1 MTTPLPRGGAGVS
14 ARSVTPS
21 IDLATLVD
29 LLTKSLEGDEVSPA
43 PLVRLDGSKLSVNLY
58 EPLLRLVASEDFQKA
73 FAPGQESGFLRDTT
87 APAKGTA
94 ARVGGRLLHS
104 SEAKTAKAIDKLRE
118 VVAKQVAEQLGEDG
132 AAALTLGSMQE
143 ALKAWADSIQ
153 EPAPKW
159 PATAAL
165 QPVAFAPTSRRADDR
180 AQDVGRVMTA
190 IETVDGAD
198 SLENLIEGIA
208 VHMRKKGL
216 GDQVEEVAEALRH
229 QRTLPGSLM
238 REFIDFL
245 DDEALSRVRLQVT
258 MRLMVAIAA
267 QSSSPALKAY
277 VANVLRCFELFTSA
291 EAEPLLLDVAARF
304 GQANNT
310 ELGEHLRKALFF
322 NCLSVWAQWSVQ
334 LFETR
339 ADPSHGLGTVREVSY
354 RFRVNGMNPT
364 ESKTAFDARMDKLSD
379 RLLTPPENDRPVR
392 RDVAELVFL
401 YLVVPDNK
409 ASEPRADLLADAK
422 KLAEALKT
430 KAEPTLRVM
439 LERLRQR
446 SSVMDAIA
454 DELIEVLKS
463 KSNKVVALAGSTTD
477 NFTVSINRGII
488 DWEAVSSMTTNT
500 EVLKRSER
508 GDNSIEWFSY
518 LMVSEKPVVS
528 GSIASYKVKT
538 ELKERALA
546 LSGPAASV
554 RFERRMDTPVL
565 PIRLVPYHCP
575 KGEQEWRAHL
585 PNPEHFA
592 TNAGVEVHVNL
603 RVLALRKPKDE
614 KERAQKEQMRA
625 ASVAAFTVLAYVVLW
640 EIQALVRRVQ
650 PDASLALL
658 RLQHT
663 GRQSDT
669 EQDADDPNTAVY
681 AATQALEK
689 ALAREG
695 LAKLQ
700 GVTTFNEGRMDDLKW
715 RRRGALAALASGQP
729 LRFGFEGTLDK
740 VALITYVT
748 RPCDEH
754 PAYGDADGYLFVSR
768 TYVAERS
775 GNEGVLKMQSMRS
788 RFVGSRNDFKNPQ
801 LVLEEVARL
810 HAQGFKHVML
820 LSHHFGN
827 RHIGRAA
834 ERHAPHGSLEFLDA
848 AIAKFPDINLYTLR
862 RDVFPATRMRKRA
875 GNESAFEVVNFGDH
889 QEMYDQVSDT
899 VRRSVVPIY
908 TFATLAIVGDEGERP
923 QSGFCTYFFDG
934 EQRISN
940 LNAREQTRQNIL
952 GVGAEAAET
961 RRSLVSVLRAIHF
974 FEAEKAPQKGQ
985 PVIPVLD
992 PYGWV
997 NPIKRSAVGEI
1008 VVMSRRRAG
1017 NVLLCLPALLA
1028 HVTKVLHKEHS

>member
-1 MTTPLPRGGAGVS
+1 
-14 ARSVTPS
+14 VTPS
-21 IDLATLVD
+21 VDLSTLVD
-29 LLTKSLEGDEVSPA
+29 LLTKTLQDESAEPS
-43 PLVRLDGSKLSVNLY
+43 PLVRLDGSTLSINLY
-58 EPLLRLVASEDFQKA
+58 SPLRRLVANEDFRKA
-73 FAPGQESGFLRDTT
+73 FSPGVDSGFLRDTT
-87 APAKGTA
+87 SPPRGTT

-118 VVAKQVAEQLGEDG
+118 VVAKLVGEELVAEKAGS
-132 AAALTLGSMQE
+132 LTLASMQE
-143 ALKAWADSIQ
+143 ALKAWADSIG
-153 EPAPKW
+153 EAAPKW
-159 PATAAL
+159 PTSAAL
-165 QPVAFAPTSRRADDR
+165 QPVAFAAPTRKADER

-190 IETVDGAD
+190 IETVEGAD
-198 SLENLIEGIA
+198 SLEKLIEGIA
-208 VHMRKKGL
+208 AHMRKKGL
-216 GDQVEEVAEALRH
+216 DDQVEDVADALRH
-229 QRTLPGSLM
+229 QRTMPGSLM

-258 MRLMVAIAA
+258 MRLMHAIASQGA
-267 QSSSPALKAY
+267 SPALKAY
-277 VANVLRCFELFTSA
+277 VANVLRCFELFASA
-291 EAEPLLLDVAARF
+291 DAEPLSLDVAARF

-310 ELGEHLRKALFF
+310 ELGEHLRKALFY
-322 NCLSVWAQWSVQ
+322 NCLSAWAQWSVQ

-339 ADPSHGLGTVREVSY
+339 ADPAHGIGTVREVSY

-364 ESKTAFDARMDKLSD
+364 EGKSAFEARMDRLSD
-379 RLLTPPENDRPVR
+379 RLLTPPESDRLVR

-401 YLVVPDNK
+401 YLVVPGAKD
-409 ASEPRADLLADAK
+409 SDPRADLLADAQA
-422 KLAEALKT
+422 LAAALKSN
-430 KAEPTLRVM
+430 AEPTLRKL
-439 LERLRQR
+439 LERLRER
-446 SSVMDAIA
+446 AHVMDAIA
-454 DELIEVLKS
+454 DELIEVLKN
-463 KSNKVVALAGSTTD
+463 KSNKVVALASGMAD
-477 NFTVSINRGII
+477 NFIVSINRAII

-508 GDNSIEWFSY
+508 GDNSVEWFSY
-518 LMVSEKPVVS
+518 LTVSDKPVVQ

-546 LSGPAASV
+546 LAGPITSV
-554 RFERRMDTPVL
+554 AFERRMDTPVL
-565 PIRLVPYHCP
+565 PIRVVPYHCP

-585 PNPEHFA
+585 PNPGHFE
-592 TNAGVEVHVNL
+592 TKSGVDVQVDL
-603 RVLALRKPKDE
+603 RSLGLRKVKDD
-614 KERAQKEQMRA
+614 KERALTEQLRA
-625 ASVAAFTVLAYVVLW
+625 ASVAAFTLLAYVVLW
-640 EIQALVRRVQ
+640 EVQARVRQVQ
-650 PDASLALL
+650 PAASLALL

-663 GRQSDT
+663 GRQTDT
-669 EQDADDPNTAVY
+669 EQDADDPNTALY
-681 AATQALEK
+681 AATQAIEK

-695 LAKLQ
+695 LSKLQ
-700 GVTTFNEGRMDDLKW
+700 GVTTFNEGRQDDLKW

-729 LRFGFEGTLDK
+729 LHFGFEGSLDK
-740 VALITYVT
+740 VALVTYVT

-754 PAYGDADGYLFVSR
+754 PAYADADGYLFVCR

-775 GNEGVLKMQSMRS
+775 GDGGVLKMQSMRS

-810 HAQGFKHVML
+810 HAQGFRHVML

-848 AIAKFPDINLYTLR
+848 ALVKFPDISLYTLR

-875 GNESAFEVVNFGDH
+875 SAESAFEVVNFGDH

-908 TFATLAIVGDEGERP
+908 TFATLHVVGDEGERP

-940 LNAREQTRQNIL
+940 LNARERTRQNIL
-952 GVGAEAAET
+952 GLNGEAAET

-1008 VVMSRRRAG
+1008 VVMSRRRWG
-1017 NVLLCLPALLA
+1017 NVLLSLPAVLA
-1028 HVTKVLHKEHS
+1028 HVTKVLHKEQT